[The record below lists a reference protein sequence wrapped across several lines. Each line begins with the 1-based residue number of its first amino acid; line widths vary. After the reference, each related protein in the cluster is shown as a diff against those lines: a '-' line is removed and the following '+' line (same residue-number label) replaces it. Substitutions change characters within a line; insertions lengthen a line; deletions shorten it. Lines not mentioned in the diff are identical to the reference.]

1 MTTTKKDQKP
11 EAGLIE
17 KAARHYISAED
28 YYDMI
33 AKCAYYKAEQR
44 DFVAGDELEDWY
56 TAEEEVNKQ
65 NFYRFLT

>member
-1 MTTTKKDQKP
+1 MTTNKNDKKP
-11 EAGLIE
+11 ETALIDNP
-17 KAARHYISAED
+17 ARQYISDED

-44 DFVAGDELEDWY
+44 DFVAGNEVEDWLD
-56 TAEEEVNKQ
+56 AEQEVNKL